1 MATKITSRVIA
12 PGAVTANS
20 IAEGISLGGGGGVTI
35 DQIIITDA
43 NFANTEETEI
53 LTSGGYLK
61 LYGSGFEA
69 NANVYISSTFIAGT
83 QVTAN
88 VVSDNEIRLT
98 IGSTVASTYN
108 LFLINRNGSTAT
120 KLSSFVSILVATA
133 GWFAGAQSPGS
144 LIDRITFATDTATAT
159 VRGGFSRTTTPGV
172 SGTGNFSFGWFAGG
186 PQTSQIDRITFA
198 TDTATASARGSLSA
212 QRNLHATV
220 SDNSSFGWFVGGQ
233 PGPSLFN
240 STVDRIT
247 FANDN
252 TAASIRGPLSND
264 RIWAAGVDNSNFGWI
279 AGGRLWPNPLS
290 SIERIT
296 FATDTSTTTRR
307 AQLNAAVS
315 RPAGTGNNDY
325 GWFGGGAAP
334 SQVTR
339 VERITFA
346 NDNVTATVR
355 GPLSLA
361 KFSLAATGNDKFGW
375 FAGGAPGPFSSV
387 DRITFATDT
396 ATASARGPLSSAR
409 YDLGATSGTA

>member
-12 PGAVTANS
+12 PGAVTSNS
-20 IAEGISLGGGGGVTI
+20 LAEGISLGGGVTI

-69 NANVYISSTFIAGT
+69 NANVYISNTFIAGT

-88 VVSDNEIRLT
+88 VVSSNEIRLT

-120 KLSSFVSILVATA
+120 KVSSFVSILLATA
-133 GWFAGAQSPGS
+133 GWFGGAQSPGS
-144 LIDRITFATDTATAT
+144 L
-159 VRGGFSRTTTPGV
+159 
-172 SGTGNFSFGWFAGG
+172 
-186 PQTSQIDRITFA
+186 IDRITFA

-296 FATDTSTTTRR
+296 FATDTAAATRR
-307 AQLNAAVS
+307 AQLNAAVTRS
-315 RPAGTGNNDY
+315 AGTGNNDY